1 VTEFE
6 REWARLMIRVS
17 PCVVVVMLVIA
28 AVIDAIR

>member
-17 PCVVVVMLVIA
+17 PCVDVVMLVIA
-28 AVIDAIR
+28 SVIAAIR